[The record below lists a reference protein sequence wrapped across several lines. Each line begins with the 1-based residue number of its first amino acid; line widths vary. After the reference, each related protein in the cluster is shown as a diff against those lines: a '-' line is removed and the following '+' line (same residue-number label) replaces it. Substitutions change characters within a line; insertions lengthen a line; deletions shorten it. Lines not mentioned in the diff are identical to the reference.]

1 MEGLVDVQDFMTELE
16 RKGLMIAP
24 RDLVRYRLQ
33 ERELERK
40 RKQALNKKL
49 LSFREIYDAKLFG
62 SNISMDA
69 IRLYAQKYAKPGEI
83 IAYSNGNRK
92 EYKII
97 IAAVIRLMKKRGYAP
112 DSPDA
117 SEL

>member
-1 MEGLVDVQDFMTELE
+1 MEGLVNVQDFMTELE
-16 RKGLMIAP
+16 RKGLVIAP
-24 RDLVRYRLQ
+24 RDLVRSRLQ
-33 ERELERK
+33 EREMERR

-49 LSFREIYDAKLFG
+49 LSFREIADLKLFG
-62 SNISMDA
+62 DIEA
-69 IRLYAQKYAKPGEI
+69 RAVRLYAQKYAKPGEI
-83 IAYSNGNRK
+83 ITSSNGNRK

-112 DSPDA
+112 ECPEL